1 MGLVLKRKPGQKVFL
16 YNQKTGE
23 EITIMV
29 NTKNGTETSLC
40 IDAPQHISIT
50 RKPKMDGL
58 N

>member
-23 EITIMV
+23 EITILV

-50 RKPKMDGL
+50 RKPKMES
-58 N
+58 